1 MTLRLSAKFRREAA
15 STDAELPKI
24 QASCTI
30 YLFRAEP
37 ESIGKAWPG
46 VLRDAVASG
55 KKVVLLQ
62 PGDKA
67 KTISASCLLEPE
79 ANIALIAV
87 NVHTKKRTTAP
98 IQLGG
103 YFADDVQLTVIK
115 QPTLPVRF
123 VK

>member
-1 MTLRLSAKFRREAA
+1 MV
-15 STDAELPKI
+15 
-24 QASCTI
+24 Q
-30 YLFRAEP
+30 
-37 ESIGKAWPG
+37 
-46 VLRDAVASG
+46 
-55 KKVVLLQ
+55 LQ

-87 NVHTKKRTTAP
+87 NVHTKKQTTTP

-123 VK
+123 VN